1 MAHAHHPPKIQVYHT
16 TAPTCFWSWG
26 YEAVFNRLPL
36 VYGNQIDV
44 HVLTSCVYED
54 LDDYL
59 KHYEM
64 TFDELVDWTKEG
76 IQIMGVP
83 LATDLKRDSIPKNMM
98 PATHAVMA
106 AYRQGKEKGA
116 RFNRAILRRWNLELQ
131 DVTKEE
137 VHLEAAKEA
146 ALNVAKFRKDL
157 ADVAGLRKDLEHQGH
172 EFPHLPVGFYNVVV
186 SDGENRTV
194 VLDHAFDPATVE
206 DAIDWLSGGRL
217 KKAVPKDIAGYL
229 RAHGPAPLAEIARVF
244 GLPPDRAEKALA
256 ALVKSRKSARVVL
269 AGAPHWRAT

>member
-1 MAHAHHPPKIQVYHT
+1 MAHAHHPTKIQVYHA

-26 YEAVFNRLPL
+26 YEAVFNRLRL
-36 VYGNQIDV
+36 VYGDQIDV

-54 LDDYL
+54 FDDYL

-64 TFDELVDWTKEG
+64 TFDEFVNWTKEG

-83 LATDLKRDSIPKNMM
+83 LATDLKRARIPKSVM

-106 AYRQGKEKGA
+106 AYRQGAEKGA

-137 VHLEAAKEA
+137 ILLEAATEA
-146 ALNVAKFRKDL
+146 SLIVAKFRKDL
-157 ADVAGLRKDLEHQGH
+157 ADTAGLQKDLEHQGH

-194 VLDHAFDPATVE
+194 VMDHAFDPATVE

-217 KKAVPKDIAGYL
+217 KKAVPRDIAGYL
-229 RAHGPAPLAEIARVF
+229 RDHGPAPLTEIARVF
-244 GLPPDRAEKALA
+244 GLPPRKAETELA
-256 ALVKSRKSARVVL
+256 ALVKRGKAARLTL